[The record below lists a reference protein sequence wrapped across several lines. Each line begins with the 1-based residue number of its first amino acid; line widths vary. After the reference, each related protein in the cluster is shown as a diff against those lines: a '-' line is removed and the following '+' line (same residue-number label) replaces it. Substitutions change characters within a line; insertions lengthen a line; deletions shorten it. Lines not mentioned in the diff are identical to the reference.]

1 MRCTLEGKKLS
12 FPMTHRNLFW
22 QGTVESTFS
31 CDTVYILSVL
41 CMWKGSHQLFLVG
54 KLWTEDK
61 RDCLASLIYLI
72 SRVAFVMYFFKTLY
86 VVSLF

>member
-22 QGTVESTFS
+22 QGTVESPFS
-31 CDTVYILSVL
+31 CDTVYILSL
-41 CMWKGSHQLFLVG
+41 TKTKCMWKGSHQLFLVG

-72 SRVAFVMYFFKTLY
+72 SRVAFVIYFF
-86 VVSLF
+86 